1 MVGESA
7 IGVGISLLDLFS
19 IGALVDVGVDGL
31 ACFSGEVVGSIR
43 ANASVEVIE
52 GAAVSLTK
60 PTDEGA
66 PFNEISSHALRTFG
80 SLK

>member
-7 IGVGISLLDLFS
+7 IGVGISLL
-19 IGALVDVGVDGL
+19 VDGL